1 MQLSF
6 PRDLHASCYTT
17 WVFRPGQR
25 IYASHTQIGTLLYA
39 RPTEQDLQIRGE
51 PLWLE
56 TKHIQYTEAHA
67 STPV

>member
-1 MQLSF
+1 MLAVTPLGFS
-6 PRDLHASCYTT
+6 DLVNA
-17 WVFRPGQR
+17 
-25 IYASHTQIGTLLYA
+25 YASHTRIGTLLYA

-56 TKHIQYTEAHA
+56 TKHIQYTKAHT